1 MKIVYFAPIEYGHL
15 KQRPQYIAEGLS
27 QNHEVW
33 YIEPT
38 ISMIGALK
46 YKKPY
51 KKRCYDVSPSL
62 HVVRLDGSLT
72 LPLRYLGMDKLNFAT
87 LFEQWQLKKI
97 APNADIWWMG
107 YESWGRF
114 ISKKM
119 PKLVYD
125 KMDDNVLMKS
135 NRHIKQNFRKWEQ
148 NILEQASLVF
158 VTARKFYKDLSQ
170 IHPNVH
176 LLPNAM
182 DSKLSQQFEKMS
194 KNYKKVFGY
203 VGMIDSWFDFEAV
216 RKIALENPDCV
227 IELVGPCNT
236 KEEMPGNVNYRGRVP
251 KEEVNKWIASF
262 DVCLYPFVK
271 DEFLDTINPV
281 KLYEY
286 LYMNKPV
293 IAVSSMETRGF
304 MPYVHCYEGYEE
316 LLELAN
322 QELMAPFSDI
332 HKLDEFV
339 NSNSWHHRIEKIGRV
354 LGEKYNESNERIW
367 NKTRSD

>member
-1 MKIVYFAPIEYGHL
+1 MKIVYFAPIEYEHL

-27 QNHEVW
+27 KNHEVW

-51 KKRCYDVSPSL
+51 KKRSYDVSPTL
-62 HVVRLDGSLT
+62 HVVRLDGRLT
-72 LPLRYLGMDKLNFAT
+72 LPLRYLGMDKLNIAT
-87 LFEQWQLKKI
+87 LFEKWQLKRI
-97 APNADIWWMG
+97 VSDADIWWMG

-114 ISKKM
+114 ISKEM

-148 NILEQASLVF
+148 HILEQASLVF

-170 IHPNVH
+170 VHSNVH
-176 LLPNAM
+176 LLPNAA
-182 DSKLSQQFEKMS
+182 DSKMSQVFEQVDKKG
-194 KNYKKVFGY
+194 KNVFGY

-216 RKIALENPDCV
+216 RKIALSNPDCT
-227 IELVGPCNT
+227 IKLVGPCNA
-236 KEEMPGNVNYRGRVP
+236 KEEMPENVEYIGRVP

-281 KLYEY
+281 KIYEY

-304 MPYVHCYEGYEE
+304 VPYVHCYEGDEE
-316 LLELAN
+316 LVKLAN
-322 QELMAPFSDI
+322 QELKAPFSDI
-332 HKLDEFV
+332 HKLNEFAS
-339 NSNSWHHRIEKIGRV
+339 SNSWEQRIIYIETQVQR
-354 LGEKYNESNERIW
+354 GEE
-367 NKTRSD
+367 

>member
-72 LPLRYLGMDKLNFAT
+72 LPLRYLGMDKFNFAT

-194 KNYKKVFGY
+194 KNDKKVFGY

-236 KEEMPGNVNYRGRVP
+236 KEEMPVNVNYRGKVP

-281 KLYEY
+281 KIYEY

-304 MPYVHCYEGYEE
+304 IPYVHCYEGYDE
-316 LLELAN
+316 LVKLSKQSLF
-322 QELMAPFSDI
+322 LPFKDQKSRGGFIAD
-332 HKLDEFV
+332 
-339 NSNSWHHRIEKIGRV
+339 NSWASRIECIETQIQRGK
-354 LGEKYNESNERIW
+354 K
-367 NKTRSD
+367 

>member
-1 MKIVYFAPIEYGHL
+1 MKIVYFAPIEYEHL

-27 QNHEVW
+27 QKHEVW

-38 ISMIGALK
+38 ISIIGALK
-46 YKKPY
+46 YKKSH
-51 KKRCYDVSPSL
+51 KKRSYDISPTL
-62 HVVRLDGSLT
+62 HIIRLDGSLT
-72 LPLRYLGMDKLNFAT
+72 LPLRYLGFDKFNLAT
-87 LFEQWQLKKI
+87 LFERHQLNNI
-97 APNADIWWMG
+97 IPNADIWWMG

-119 PKLVYD
+119 PRLVYD

-135 NRHIKQNFRKWEQ
+135 NPHIKQNFRKWEQ
-148 NILEQASLVF
+148 SILKKASWVF
-158 VTARKFYKDLSQ
+158 VTAHKFYKELSQ

-176 LLPNAM
+176 LLPNAV
-182 DSKLSQQFEKMS
+182 DSKLSQEIEPANK
-194 KNYKKVFGY
+194 KDKKVFGY

-216 RKIALENPDCV
+216 RKIALANPDCV

-236 KEEMPGNVNYRGRVP
+236 KEEMPENVNYRGRVP

-281 KLYEY
+281 KIYEY

-293 IAVSSMETRGF
+293 IAVSSLETICF
-304 MPYVHCYEGYEE
+304 TPYVHCYSSYEE
-316 LLELAN
+316 LEKLASKTLN
-322 QELMAPFSDI
+322 APFPTKESVTSFI
-332 HKLDEFV
+332 E
-339 NSNSWHHRIEKIGRV
+339 NNSWKKRGEVIEEILWGNND
-354 LGEKYNESNERIW
+354 EKDNARFW
-367 NKTRSD
+367 N